1 MEVQPTKKF
10 EFMVQSMGLTSESAI
25 KLFMRQVEVTGE
37 LPFKPKM
44 DRQFVERKFV
54 EARDQERGRILKSF
68 MKNSKVQD
76 LSKKFRAT
84 GTKPVR
90 CYFAFSHQEVIVS
103 SWHDVLIETLN
114 QLVSVNSEMFNRLV
128 KTDEF
133 EKQFTSSHRKSE
145 QLKNGVFI
153 ETNKSA
159 QDIVRDLNM
168 ALAYFDLLHSVAVWI
183 R

>member
-1 MEVQPTKKF
+1 
-10 EFMVQSMGLTSESAI
+10 
-25 KLFMRQVEVTGE
+25 
-37 LPFKPKM
+37 
-44 DRQFVERKFV
+44 
-54 EARDQERGRILKSF
+54 
-68 MKNSKVQD
+68 
-76 LSKKFRAT
+76 
-84 GTKPVR
+84 
-90 CYFAFSHQEVIVS
+90 
-103 SWHDVLIETLN
+103 
-114 QLVSVNSEMFNRLV
+114 MFNRLV

-168 ALAYFDLLHSVAVWI
+168 ALAYFDLLHCVAVWI